1 MVDGIAEDIPQS
13 KRLGVFSHV
22 GPLVAGFVGRF
33 SLDFGRGKNLNR
45 VSMIGMAAEG
55 TGVKATTDKAVF
67 GVSELLIKKRIGKLQ
82 SFFMGTENFDEVIS
96 ARRAHFHYLQG
107 SSVALAMSQ
116 SGSFF
121 SIT

>member
-1 MVDGIAEDIPQS
+1 M
-13 KRLGVFSHV
+13 FSHV

-33 SLDFGRGKNLNR
+33 SLDFGRGEDLNR
-45 VSMIGMAAEG
+45 VSLIDMATEG
-55 TGVKATTDKAVF
+55 TAVRTTTDKAVF